1 MRLLLYVLLL
11 LLPCA
16 AFAQSKDRQPV
27 MPDTTTG
34 LHVKKNQILVLPVI
48 ARSIETSWSFGVA
61 ASFTFRSDKKDT
73 SSRTSNVQGLSL
85 YSIHKQFITAIT
97 GTQYFKHQTY
107 ILSEQLSYSSFPDK
121 FWGLGKHTP
130 DSAEE
135 DYSFKQ
141 YYITPHLMRHLGH
154 NFYIGALFE
163 LQRVLDV
170 TYKPGGLFDQEK
182 IAGRDPYLVA
192 GLGMSFTYDNRNNA
206 FSPDKGSFVQLYF
219 DHFGKYLGSDYEYTN
234 IVLDIRHYLKTI
246 AGQVL
251 AVQAY
256 SFNNIGD
263 PPLRSLAS
271 LGGNN
276 SMRGYYDGRFRDK
289 QQFVLQAEYRIPVYG
304 RLGLVGFT
312 SCGQVA
318 HRLSDYTLADLKYSY
333 GGGLRFAINK
343 QEKLNLR
350 LDYGF
355 TADGNSGLYFQLGEA
370 F

>member
-1 MRLLLYVLLL
+1 MRLLLCLFL

-16 AFAQSKDRQPV
+16 GFAQSKDVQKGL
-27 MPDTTTG
+27 PDTTTG
-34 LHVKKNQILVLPVI
+34 LHVKHNQILVLPVV
-48 ARSIETSWSFGVA
+48 ARSIETGWSFGLA
-61 ASFTFRSDKKDT
+61 ASLTFRLDKKDT
-73 SSRTSNVQGLSL
+73 SSRTSNIQGLSL
-85 YSIHKQFITAIT
+85 YSIHKQFVTAIT
-97 GTQYFKHQTY
+97 GTQYFRHETY

-121 FWGLGKHTP
+121 FWGLGKHAP

-135 DYSFKQ
+135 NYSFKQ

-170 TYKPGGLFDQEK
+170 DYKHGGLFDQQK
-182 IAGRDPYLVA
+182 VPGRNPYVVA
-192 GLGMSFTYDNRNNA
+192 GLGLSFTYDNRNNA
-206 FSPDKGSFVQLYF
+206 FSPDKGSFMQLYF

-234 IVLDIRHYLKTI
+234 IVLDLRHYLRTVGK
-246 AGQVL
+246 QVL

-256 SFNNIGD
+256 SFNNIGN

-289 QQFVLQAEYRIPVYG
+289 QQFVLQAEYRVPVYW
-304 RLGLVGFT
+304 RFGLVGFAA
-312 SCGQVA
+312 CGQIG
-318 HRLSDYTLADLKYSY
+318 HRLSDYTLDGLKYSY
-333 GGGLRFAINK
+333 GGGIRFAINK